1 MFFWVAFDKRRSYL
15 GLVFFDHFFELFGE
29 VFDVI
34 LDFESLSLLFAS
46 GLVDLGDVLF
56 DLF

>member
-1 MFFWVAFDKRRSYL
+1 MFFCEDFDKRGSYL
-15 GLVFFDHFFELFGE
+15 GLVFFDHLFELFGK

-34 LDFESLSLLFAS
+34 LDFESLSLLLAP
-46 GLVDLGDVLF
+46 GLIDLGDVLF